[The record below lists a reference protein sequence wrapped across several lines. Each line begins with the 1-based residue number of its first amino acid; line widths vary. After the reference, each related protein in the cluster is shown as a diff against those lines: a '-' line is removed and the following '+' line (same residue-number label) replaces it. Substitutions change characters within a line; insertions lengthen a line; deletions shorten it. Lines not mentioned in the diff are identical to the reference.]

1 MAVVWPVGGAG
12 ASLMCVCVGGW
23 GEASVHVVQVQHC
36 ATLHVETL
44 LEKNIKDEKLH
55 SMNNNNVIINGETQQ
70 IRVKLNSSIGLM
82 AEGTQPTR

>member
-1 MAVVWPVGGAG
+1 M
-12 ASLMCVCVGGW
+12 LCMCNT
-23 GEASVHVVQVQHC
+23 VQHC

-44 LEKNIKDEKLH
+44 LEMNIKDEKLH
-55 SMNNNNVIINGETQQ
+55 SMNNNNNVIINGETQQ